1 MSVLDFRRVAS
12 NANNSVK
19 NTTGLF
25 SCQGKT
31 PVFLFVL
38 LGLFG
43 LDLFTRF
50 LCFSG
55 ACGDTLFPGFGFAQ
69 FKNYDFAFSIK
80 LPVPVIYTL
89 YIGVLSVLVHQ
100 IWHTWSM
107 NRPFMNFA
115 WLLVGVGAA
124 ANIFDRLYFGYVRDF
139 IRLGNGYFNLGD
151 VWIVLG
157 IIFIC
162 WYSLD
167 EKRT

>member
-1 MSVLDFRRVAS
+1 MSVLDFQGEKLS
-12 NANNSVK
+12 GNNSVR
-19 NTTGLF
+19 NTTGIF

-31 PVFLFVL
+31 PVFLWVL
-38 LGLFG
+38 LGLLG
-43 LDLFTRF
+43 LDLLTRS

-55 ACGDTLFPGFGFAQ
+55 ACRYAVFPGFGFMQ
-69 FKNYDFAFSIK
+69 FRNYDFAFSIK
-80 LPVPVIYTL
+80 LPIQVIYTL

-100 IWHTWSM
+100 IFRKWST
-107 NRPFMNFA
+107 NRPRINFA
-115 WLLVGVGAA
+115 WLLVCVGAA

-151 VWIVLG
+151 VWIVSG

-167 EKRT
+167 EART